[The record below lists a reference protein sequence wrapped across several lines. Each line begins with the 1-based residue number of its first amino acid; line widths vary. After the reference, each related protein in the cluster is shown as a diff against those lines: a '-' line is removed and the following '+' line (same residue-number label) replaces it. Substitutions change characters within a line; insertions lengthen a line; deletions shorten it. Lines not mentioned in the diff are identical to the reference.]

1 MRSTPRAFGSRTRS
15 YLSLVGVVTSLL
27 AGGLAIPFVFG
38 EPAAPLAVD
47 TRPDTHYDASADP
60 ERASE
65 ESSTTTSVSVPAASD
80 DTLAP
85 GPTASGEREGPTD
98 TSSGAAVPL
107 GATDRGV
114 SATTI
119 RVGVLV
125 PDAGAAANLGLSVE
139 GADPETIEGQY
150 RAFFDATNAQTI
162 NGRTVEPVFRR
173 FNPLDQ
179 GSRQAACIALTEDTE
194 VFAILNHATFFGD
207 PVLCVTEQH
216 QTPLILGSGA
226 SPSLYQRSGGLLVT
240 AGMADA
246 RSLGGVAAMLDGAG
260 DLSGR
265 TIGVVHPA
273 GAEASASFESFR
285 AELERRGY
293 QVAHDEALG
302 EPATAQ
308 GQIPLAVS
316 RMRAAGVDLLLLSH
330 NPLITTSFV
339 QQAASQGY
347 QPRYVAADNALNTTD
362 EATQN
367 MPDAYDGA
375 IGITAAHQRAPSR
388 APRAGR
394 RRSLCRPLR
403 RGNRAASRAGEYPVR
418 RHPGDLQHHRLVR
431 GDRHAGR
438 PAAHPSTWFAGAVPQ
453 GGAHRPRVLRLELL
467 VARPARRGRHLATA
481 RLDRRLPLLAPDR
494 PVRGGAMTTG
504 TGTGVGLVESLLS
517 RVARRAHW
525 SIGQSYTA
533 TIGVAIAAGLL
544 AAVLPVLDGAPG
556 AVAIASVP
564 PTTGQPTNRPASP
577 PTTLAAPPITRRSTT
592 TAPRRSRPTPDRD
605 HVHGDRGR
613 TAGIGRR
620 SHRAGT

>member
-47 TRPDTHYDASADP
+47 TRPDTHYYVSADP
-60 ERASE
+60 ERASD

-194 VFAILNHATFFGD
+194 VFAVLNHATFFGD

-375 IGITAAHQRAPSR
+375 IGITAARTNEHRQGLPEPAVDARCADRYGEATGQRPERGSTRYVGTLAICSITDLF
-388 APRAGR
+388 AAIATLAGPQLTR
-394 RRSLCRPLR
+394 D
-403 RGNRAASRAGEYPVR
+403 A
-418 RHPGDLQHHRLVR
+418 
-431 GDRHAGR
+431 
-438 PAAHPSTWFAGAVPQ
+438 FAGAVPRV
-453 GGAHRPRVLRLELL
+453 GRIDLAYFGSSSLSPGRPDAADTLRPL
-467 VARPARRGRHLATA
+467 VWTVDCRCW
-481 RLDRRLPLLAPDR
+481 LPIGPF
-494 PVRGGAMTTG
+494 
-504 TGTGVGLVESLLS
+504 
-517 RVARRAHW
+517 VA
-525 SIGQSYTA
+525 
-533 TIGVAIAAGLL
+533 
-544 AAVLPVLDGAPG
+544 
-556 AVAIASVP
+556 VP
-564 PTTGQPTNRPASP
+564 
-577 PTTLAAPPITRRSTT
+577 
-592 TAPRRSRPTPDRD
+592 
-605 HVHGDRGR
+605 
-613 TAGIGRR
+613 
-620 SHRAGT
+620 